1 MFGKSKE
8 HLKIVSVWLPN
19 DSFYFQ
25 MIFAASG
32 HLIDKF
38 TSILPWYSYKKNR
51 ILCFLWALGKGER
64 SLCLTWKTS
73 KGLYICIVEG
83 SMSAYLYTVFCMC
96 QPLRCP
102 AGGDE
107 RTKYLSAALYV
118 AILPVQQDSRL
129 HLLLYT
135 APRLL
140 TIIIYAGQLLF
151 QRRIHY
157 SRRIKTE

>member
-1 MFGKSKE
+1 MISSLRFCHDIRIKKSNFVFS
-8 HLKIVSVWLPN
+8 LSP
-19 DSFYFQ
+19 
-25 MIFAASG
+25 
-32 HLIDKF
+32 
-38 TSILPWYSYKKNR
+38 
-51 ILCFLWALGKGER
+51 GER
-64 SLCLTWKTS
+64 RKKPLPDLKNFKRTV
-73 KGLYICIVEG
+73 YIVEG

-140 TIIIYAGQLLF
+140 IIIIYAGQLLF

>member
-1 MFGKSKE
+1 
-8 HLKIVSVWLPN
+8 
-19 DSFYFQ
+19 
-25 MIFAASG
+25 
-32 HLIDKF
+32 
-38 TSILPWYSYKKNR
+38 
-51 ILCFLWALGKGER
+51 
-64 SLCLTWKTS
+64 
-73 KGLYICIVEG
+73 
-83 SMSAYLYTVFCMC
+83 MSAYLYTVFCMC

-140 TIIIYAGQLLF
+140 IIIIYAGQLLF